1 MKVIDQLSERVYVL
15 MSERNLPESEQ
26 TRFYIKGLPYDLFIR
41 IQSEISPVIKVPGKA
56 LGGEAVDMKESEVEL
71 RPGARQRLE
80 FEILSA
86 GLVKVENLINE
97 VTGEEIRYPGPR
109 APDNVK
115 KDWFARWLPAAVRT
129 ELVNAITEGSSLSEE
144 EQKN

>member
-1 MKVIDQLSERVYVL
+1 MRVIDQLSERCYIL
-15 MSERNLPESEQ
+15 ESERNLPESEQ

-41 IQSEISPVIKVPGKA
+41 IQSEISPVIKLPGKA
-56 LGGEAVDMKESEVEL
+56 LGGKAVDIEDSEVEL

-86 GLVKVENLINE
+86 GLVRVENLINE
-97 VTGEEIRYPGPR
+97 VTGEEITYPGPR

-129 ELVNAITEGSSLSEE
+129 ELANAITEGSALTEE
-144 EQKN
+144 DQKN